1 MRRGAAVTIAAGV
14 ALAILLAP
22 SARGGE
28 WQGVRPGVTSL
39 PQLRDRLG
47 DPLAEYP
54 DSAIFRG
61 PREPEPI
68 RIATV
73 VVNLRPGGVVDSLI
87 LFPEWGVTSEDV
99 QETLGEGQMMTYAE
113 FLQAT
118 GRRVVG
124 AGERPDTKLH
134 YLNLDTRVELFKGM
148 RVLVAY
154 DDRDLSS
161 GADVVKL
168 IVYY

>member
-1 MRRGAAVTIAAGV
+1 MRCGTAITIAAGV
-14 ALAILLAP
+14 TLAILPVP
-22 SARGGE
+22 SARAGE
-28 WQGVRPGVTSL
+28 WEGVRPGVTSL
-39 PQLRDRLG
+39 RQLRDRLG
-47 DPLAEYP
+47 EPLAEYP

-61 PREPEPI
+61 PRGVEPI
-68 RIATV
+68 RVATV
-73 VVNLRPGGVVDSLI
+73 VANLRPGEVVESLI

-99 QETLGEGQMMTYAE
+99 REALGEGQMMTYAE
-113 FLQAT
+113 FLKTT

-134 YLNLDTRVELFKGM
+134 YLTLDTHVELFKKM

-154 DDRDLSS
+154 DERDITS

>member
-1 MRRGAAVTIAAGV
+1 MKGRISAV
-14 ALAILLAP
+14 ALAAVMLTILAVP
-22 SARGGE
+22 YARGGE
-28 WQGVRPGVTSL
+28 WEGMRPGVTSL
-39 PQLRDRLG
+39 AQLRVRLG
-47 DPLAEYP
+47 DPVAEYP

-61 PREPEPI
+61 PRNGQPI
-68 RIATV
+68 RVATV
-73 VVNLRPGGVVDSLI
+73 AAQLRPGGVVDSLL
-87 LFPEWGVTSEDV
+87 LFPEWGVTNREV
-99 QETLGEGQMMTYAE
+99 QEVMGEGQIMTYAE
-113 FLQAT
+113 FLETT

-134 YLNLDTRVELFKGM
+134 YLSLDTRVEMFKKM

-154 DDRDLSS
+154 DERDLAS